1 MEACLDR
8 DRGQPGSGV
17 LEPVF
22 PSTCGIEVGDPLGLF
37 DLLRALEHIPLVS
50 ITQIL
55 GEIKAELRCCHM
67 CKGGWRD
74 GP

>member
-17 LEPVF
+17 LEPVL

-37 DLLRALEHIPLVS
+37 GLLRALECIPLVS
-50 ITQIL
+50 ITQLL
-55 GEIKAELRCCHM
+55 GEIKAELRYCHM
-67 CKGGWRD
+67 YKGRWRD